1 MDKITAFIKREGRS
15 YWASSPSLSGCYSQ
29 GKTKKKAVANFT
41 KAAKV
46 HLAARKDI
54 ERRLARRAGVQ
65 TVELKL
71 GSRA

>member
-46 HLAARKDI
+46 HLAARRDI

-65 TVELKL
+65 TVELRL
-71 GSRA
+71 GNRA

>member
-1 MDKITAFIKREGRS
+1 MDKITAFIKKDGRG

-29 GKTKKKAVANFT
+29 GKTKKTTLANFT

-54 ERRLARRAGVQ
+54 ERRLSRRVGVQ
-65 TVELKL
+65 TGELRL